1 MDEPRRVSKQ
11 TQDHPTTVMTK
22 SITIVAI
29 DYQHHELTKF
39 AIEQT
44 MKCVDVKDVLTISDK
59 EILPGA
65 GLIQT
70 NPVHDMTQ
78 YNLIMLKGIA
88 DLIETDHALYV
99 QWDGM
104 ANKPDRWTDDFLKYD
119 YIGAPWPNE
128 PQGRDVGNGGFSL
141 RSRKLLNAC
150 LDPEV
155 VLLPEHNFAQE
166 DASIGRNFRPLL
178 EQRYDIKFAPTH
190 VASHFS
196 YELGFYNNS
205 FGFHGIWNVL
215 GFGKRE
221 TAELYCRELKW
232 TGWNFHYWHHIINA
246 LFQRKHMDLVELAVD
261 KLKANQ
267 PELLPDIVELVS
279 KHQLSR
285 KDELLAILQK

>member
-1 MDEPRRVSKQ
+1 MSK
-11 TQDHPTTVMTK
+11 K

-29 DYQHHELTKF
+29 DYEHHELTRF

-44 MKCVDVKDVLTISDK
+44 MKCVDVSAVLTISDK
-59 EILPGA
+59 QILPGA
-65 GLIQT
+65 GFIQT
-70 NPVHDMTQ
+70 TPVNNLSQ

-104 ANKPDRWTDDFLKYD
+104 ANKADRWTDDFLKYD
-119 YIGAPWPNE
+119 YIGAPWPSE
-128 PQGRDVGNGGFSL
+128 PEGRNVGNGGFSL
-141 RSRKLLNAC
+141 RSRKMLTAC
-150 LDPEV
+150 LDHEV
-155 VLLPEHNFAQE
+155 VLLPEHNYAQE

-178 EQRYDIKFAPTH
+178 EERYEVKYAPTH
-190 VASHFS
+190 VASQFS

-221 TAELYCRELKW
+221 TAELYCKELKW
-232 TGWNFHYWHHIINA
+232 TGWNYHYWHHIINA
-246 LFQRKHMDLVELAVD
+246 LFQRKHIDLVEHAIA
-261 KLKANQ
+261 KLKENQ
-267 PELLPDIVELVS
+267 PALLPSIVELVS

-285 KDELLAILQK
+285 KEELLALFEK